1 MNKIYM
7 KKLNII
13 FYVILFFPLMVFSQ
27 MGIGTDLP
35 KSTLD
40 VNGNVNVKQQLFLG
54 GTDNSLGNPGVS
66 GQIVVSNGDD
76 PASWQ
81 DVRLPEGISSLTM
94 SSKYIKDDET
104 GVSLTNGVTTAYQEN
119 SAITSWSVLENLNT
133 SFSIVNIT
141 NKVNFSAQT
150 IVQRSN
156 TDLAS
161 YACGIFIDDKLK
173 AVRTDIINTTAG
185 GYKTYNINITLDN
198 IGVGDHTAKFA
209 CRGRNIASGSL
220 GIGKVINSTY
230 LSAAMAKS
238 VFKTTILEPM

>member
-1 MNKIYM
+1 MNKIIM
-7 KKLNII
+7 KNLNII
-13 FYVILFFPLMVFSQ
+13 FCVILLFPVITFSQ

-40 VNGNVNVKQQLFLG
+40 VNGNLNIKNQLYLG
-54 GTDNSLGNPGVS
+54 GTDNSLGNPGVN
-66 GQIVVSNGDD
+66 GQIVVSNGDN
-76 PASWQ
+76 PATWQ
-81 DVRLPEGISSLTM
+81 DVRLPEGISTLTI
-94 SSKYIKDDET
+94 SSKYVKDDEI
-104 GVSLTNGVTTAYQEN
+104 GVSLTNGVTTAYQEDSN
-119 SAITSWSVLENLNT
+119 LSTWSVIENLNT
-133 SFSIVNIT
+133 SFNIVNIT
-141 NKVNFSAQT
+141 NKVNFSVQT

-156 TDLAS
+156 SDLAS

-198 IGVGDHTAKFA
+198 IGVGNHTAKFA

-220 GIGKVINSTY
+220 GIGKVINATY

-238 VFKTTILEPM
+238 VFKTTILERM